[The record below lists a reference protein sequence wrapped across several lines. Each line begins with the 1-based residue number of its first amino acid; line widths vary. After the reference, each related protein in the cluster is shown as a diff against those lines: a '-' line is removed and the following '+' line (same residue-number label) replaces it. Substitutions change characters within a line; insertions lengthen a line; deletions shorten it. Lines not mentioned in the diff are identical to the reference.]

1 MLLVDVPWEVPEM
14 TATMAPPKKRK
25 GMGRPKAE
33 DPKRS
38 LASLK
43 GGERYA
49 KWLAGLVDHSHL
61 PVTILIEHA
70 LREYAERHG
79 YTAPQP
85 KR

>member
-1 MLLVDVPWEVPEM
+1 MSLGALS
-14 TATMAPPKKRK
+14 TMARPKKRNV
-25 GMGRPKAE
+25 GGRPKAD

-43 GGERYA
+43 GGEKYA
-49 KWLAGLVDHSHL
+49 KWFNGLVEYSHL
-61 PVTILIEHA
+61 PATILIEHA

-79 YTAPQP
+79 YGDPQP